1 MQTPSRAIPVNYMAL
16 EGVLLAVVLGIVAR
30 NGGFRRPGLL
40 TGLFTV
46 GYALARIAMEFFR
59 EPDSEIEQLAHG
71 LTMGMVLSAPM
82 LAIGI
87 ALLIHSAWM
96 PRRLKPE

>member
-1 MQTPSRAIPVNYMAL
+1 
-16 EGVLLAVVLGIVAR
+16 
-30 NGGFRRPGLL
+30 
-40 TGLFTV
+40 
-46 GYALARIAMEFFR
+46 
-59 EPDSEIEQLAHG
+59 
-71 LTMGMVLSAPM
+71 MVLSAPM

>member
-1 MQTPSRAIPVNYMAL
+1 MEN
-16 EGVLLAVVLGIVAR
+16 AVHIWSGAAKYI
-30 NGGFRRPGLL
+30 
-40 TGLFTV
+40 
-46 GYALARIAMEFFR
+46 I
-59 EPDSEIEQLAHG
+59 
-71 LTMGMVLSAPM
+71 SAPM